1 MEIRLFILE
10 DLQSLQNLLVSNTWE
25 FFLDTTIDKET
36 AEKYRDEKYFDNQTT
51 KTLVYLDDDGT
62 IQGYIRFYD
71 IENGETPGFVVG
83 VDEKCRGKGIGKA
96 LIHAGLKYIFVHFNT
111 RRIEA
116 STRVDNI
123 PMQKLFEASG
133 FTHEATYRKAWENW
147 QTGEYVD
154 SLGYAILREEFEA
167 N

>member
-1 MEIRLFILE
+1 MEIRLFIPE
-10 DLQSLQNLLVSNTWE
+10 DLQSLQNLLISNTWE

-36 AEKYRDEKYFDNQTT
+36 VEKYRDEKYFDNQTT

-62 IQGYIRFYD
+62 IQGYIRFY
-71 IENGETPGFVVG
+71 
-83 VDEKCRGKGIGKA
+83 EKCRGKGIGKA

-133 FTHEATYRKAWENW
+133 FTHEATYRKAWENR